1 MNFQEFWKKLTNE
14 LKNKKKYRTLKYLK
28 IFEAVLVDSNTIIIK
43 RDSKRVRTIT
53 IKQFRGMWEIMKK
66 DVRNERYINTK
77 KRYYSFWSSSYIN
90 ALIDHVVS
98 DKNME

>member
-43 RDSKRVRTIT
+43 RDSKRVRNYHYQAI
-53 IKQFRGMWEIMKK
+53 
-66 DVRNERYINTK
+66 
-77 KRYYSFWSSSYIN
+77 
-90 ALIDHVVS
+90 
-98 DKNME
+98 